1 MALIPNSAELD
12 AGLHTGDIPKSYLDV
27 DFFDES
33 GGNALIH
40 SIYTAVT
47 VRLYKPD
54 GTLSSA
60 TLTGAIQNNHNV
72 HVSHSWTT
80 SPFDAPGV
88 WQMRFI
94 FTATGTTIA
103 SEPLRFVVELEDGW
117 LSLEQTRQR
126 WPDAPLELT
135 YLYGI
140 LKSAKIQ
147 CIDYAPALGLS
158 DPVPANYLQAQLMQA
173 RAIYTS
179 FIANQNDNVDGQF
192 PVRVFPMD
200 WNVKAL
206 LRPKTGM
213 PRVG

>member
-1 MALIPNSAELD
+1 MALIPNCDQLES
-12 AGLHTGDIPKSYLDV
+12 GLHVGDIPLSYFDV
-27 DFFDES
+27 DFFDEA
-33 GGNALIH
+33 GGNAQIH
-40 SIYTAVT
+40 GIYTAVT
-47 VRLYKPD
+47 ATLYKPD
-54 GTLSSA
+54 GTASTQTMTA
-60 TLTGAIQNNHNV
+60 TIQSNHSV
-72 HVSHSWTT
+72 HVAHTWTT
-80 SPFDAPGV
+80 SPFDSPGI
-88 WQMRFI
+88 WQIRFT
-94 FTATGTTIA
+94 FTATGTTIK

-117 LSLEQTRQR
+117 LTLEQTRQR

-140 LKSAKIQ
+140 LRSAKIQ
-147 CIDYAPALGLS
+147 CIDYAPALGLT
-158 DPVPANYLQAQLMQA
+158 DPVPANYLQAQLMQT

-179 FIANQNDNVDGQF
+179 FIANQNDNIDGQF

>member
-1 MALIPNSAELD
+1 MALIPNSTELE
-12 AGLHTGDIPKSYLDV
+12 AGLHVDDIPKSYFDV

-40 SIYTAVT
+40 GIYTSVT
-47 VRLYKPD
+47 VTLWKPD
-54 GTLSSA
+54 GTESDA

-72 HVSHSWTT
+72 HVSHTWTE
-80 SPFDAPGV
+80 SPFDGPGI
-88 WQMRFI
+88 WLMRFR
-94 FTATGTTIA
+94 FAATGTTIE
-103 SEPLRFVVELEDGW
+103 SEPLRFVVELDDGW

-147 CIDYAPALGLS
+147 CIDYAPALGLA

-173 RAIYTS
+173 RAIFTS
-179 FIANQNDNVDGQF
+179 FIANQNDNIDGQF

>member
-1 MALIPNSAELD
+1 MALIPNSTELE
-12 AGLHTGDIPKSYLDV
+12 AGLHVDDIPKSYLDI

-33 GGNALIH
+33 GGNAQIH
-40 SIYTAVT
+40 GIYTSVT
-47 VRLYKPD
+47 VTLWKPD
-54 GTLSSA
+54 GTQSDA

-72 HVSHSWTT
+72 HVSHTWTE
-80 SPFDAPGV
+80 SPFDGPGI
-88 WQMRFI
+88 WLMRFR
-94 FTATGTTIA
+94 FSATGTTIE
-103 SEPLRFVVELEDGW
+103 SEPLRFVVELDDGW

-147 CIDYAPALGLS
+147 CIDYAPALALA
-158 DPVPANYLQAQLMQA
+158 DPVPANYLQAQLMQS
-173 RAIYTS
+173 RAIFTS
-179 FIANQNDNVDGQF
+179 FIANQNDNIDGQF